1 MKFFQRSGVLLGV
14 LVAVSAVFAVG
25 CGGTV
30 VDSTAMEE
38 DIAAYVEKSLH
49 EDVKSVDCPSDQP
62 VDPGLKIRC
71 EVTLKDGKVKVA
83 TAEVTNRDADYRIAQ
98 YGGSNE

>member
-1 MKFFQRSGVLLGV
+1 MSFWKRLGAMAGVV
-14 LVAVSAVFAVG
+14 LIAAFAVG

-38 DIAAYVEKSLH
+38 DIAAYIEKTQQ

-62 VDPGLKIRC
+62 VDPGLEIRC

-83 TAEVTNRDADYRIAQ
+83 TAEVTNKDADYRIAR